1 MKDLTDIKIIEQMP
15 VVKRLLSSSNPTI
28 QYKAY
33 KLLLNEPEDS
43 PEMMLLRQT
52 IQQSVMAKKLLSYR
66 RSDGTIDDNP
76 YRKWQGPHWTF
87 YSLAEIDY
95 PYGDKSLLP
104 LRDQVYDWLLEDKHL
119 KYPQSLL
126 IPGQE
131 NRFRRCASQEGNAIW
146 YSIKL
151 GIDDE
156 RTKLLVQRLKKWQ
169 WPDGGWNCDKRPQAR
184 KSSVVESLIPL
195 RALYLA
201 GKTYNDS
208 EALEYAEKT
217 AEYFLKRKLYRRL
230 KDGKMILP
238 YFDRIHYPIFFYDV
252 LFVLLV
258 MAEIGKITDE
268 RCTEALGILQSKQL
282 PDGGFPLEHMNCKT
296 SNTIITRGSFADWG
310 ESGKK
315 KTNPFVTIY
324 ALYILKCAGKLGKV

>member
-1 MKDLTDIKIIEQMP
+1 MKDLISMESIKQMP
-15 VVKRLLSSSNPTI
+15 IVKRLISDSNPTI

-33 KLLLNEPEDS
+33 KLLLDKPENS
-43 PEMMLLRQT
+43 PEMMLLRQS
-52 IQQSVMAKKLLSYR
+52 IKKSMMAKRLLSHI
-66 RSDGTIDDNP
+66 RSDGTIDTHP
-76 YRKWQGPHWTF
+76 YRKWQGPHWTL

-104 LRDQVYDWLLEDKHL
+104 IRDQAYKWLLDDKHL

-131 NRFRRCASQEGNAIW
+131 DRFRRCVSQEGNTIW

-169 WPDGGWNCDKRPQAR
+169 WPDGGWNCDKKPQAR
-184 KSSVVESLIPL
+184 KSSVIESLIPL

-208 EALEYAEKT
+208 EALEYAERT
-217 AEYFLKRKLYRRL
+217 AEYFLKRKLCRRL
-230 KDGKMILP
+230 HDGKMILP
-238 YFDRIHYPIFFYDV
+238 YFDKIHYPIFFYDV
-252 LFVLLV
+252 IFILLV
-258 MAEIGKITDE
+258 MAEIGKIMDR
-268 RCTEALGILQSKQL
+268 RCTEVLDILQLKQL
-282 PDGGFPLEHMNCKT
+282 PDGGFPLEHKNCKT

-310 ESGKK
+310 EYGKRGANK
-315 KTNPFVTIY
+315 FVTVY
-324 ALYILKCAGKLGKV
+324 ALYVLKCAGKVT